1 MTEIKIDK
9 HLRKMKNKKNCS
21 IPKISANHPTKRH
34 QRSSFFCAYRIF
46 KLKSKP
52 NLTEDEKIELEELT
66 EFIKE
71 DNKRQTKNLNK
82 RFGLPEDTPP
92 EVSHRLLEEEI
103 LKSQKKIEEI
113 KIKNRSIMRE
123 YKEREK
129 EFKRD
134 IEQMKKDTW
143 KAHELLYKDYKGT
156 HYVEN
161 ISIFGSEEKIECSPC
176 ISSTCPPPL
185 KNKAKKNKLLNMVT
199 G

>member
-1 MTEIKIDK
+1 MVPETKIDI
-9 HLRKMKNKKNCS
+9 HLRKMKNKKNRS
-21 IPKISANHPTKRH
+21 IRKISNHKPH

-82 RFGLPEDTPP
+82 RYGLPEDAPR
-92 EVSHRLLEEEI
+92 EISCRLLDEEI
-103 LKSQKKIEEI
+103 LKLQKKTEEI
-113 KIKNRSIMRE
+113 KIETRTIMRE

-129 EFKRD
+129 EFKLN
-134 IEQMKKDTW
+134 IEQMKKDAW
-143 KAHELLYKDYKGT
+143 KVHELLYKDYKGK

-161 ISIFGSEEKIECSPC
+161 TSTFGSEEKIECSPC
-176 ISSTCPPPL
+176 ISSVCPPPL
-185 KNKAKKNKLLNMVT
+185 KNKAKKNKLLNMAT